1 MPSFVNPI
9 HTNAN
14 ALNSGTKNEVKDTK
28 NAPKSASKD
37 FNKILNQKISKDKTA
52 PKENPNALKATPK
65 DAKEDAKE
73 LEKTPTPHHQH
84 AQNLAKDQQAPTLK
98 DLLNHKKTTAS
109 HEAQHETHEPTLKDL
124 LNHKKTTASHEAQH
138 ETHEMH
144 ETNPKTPNETLNKNE
159 KKPNGVASNAHQAN
173 LTNKNP
179 LTPTNHANNAI
190 KNPTAPT
197 HNAKEPKTLKDIHA
211 LSQKHDLNASN
222 IQVGTPLEKK
232 ETPLNAS
239 DQLALKTTQT
249 SINHTLA
256 KNDSKNTANLS
267 SVLQSLE
274 KKESHNKERTTPP
287 SNEKK
292 TPPLREALQMN
303 AIKRDKTLSKKK
315 PEKTPT
321 KTQTTAATPENAPK
335 IPLKTPPLMPL
346 IGANPPNDNAPT
358 PLEKEE
364 KAKEVSEN
372 KEKTKESNNSAQS
385 AQNAQASDKTSE
397 NKSAAPKE
405 TIKHFTQQLKQEIQ
419 EYKPPMSRISMDL
432 FPKELGKVE
441 VTIQKVGK
449 NLKVSVISHNNSL
462 QTFLDNQQDLK
473 NSLNALGFEGVDL
486 SFSQDSSKEQ
496 PKEPLREPFK
506 EQESTPLKENAL
518 KSYQENTDNEN
529 KETSMQITLYA

>member
-1 MPSFVNPI
+1 MPSPINPI
-9 HTNAN
+9 HTNASAN
-14 ALNSGTKNEVKDTK
+14 ANVLNSGAKNEDTK

-37 FNKILNQKISKDKTA
+37 FSKILNQKISKDKTA
-52 PKENPNALKATPK
+52 PKENPNALKDTPK
-65 DAKEDAKE
+65 DAKENAKA
-73 LEKTPTPHHQH
+73 LEKTPTLQPQH
-84 AQNLAKDQQAPTLK
+84 AQNPAKDQQAPTLK
-98 DLLNHKKTTAS
+98 DWLNHKKTTAP
-109 HEAQHETHEPTLKDL
+109 HETQHETHE
-124 LNHKKTTASHEAQH
+124 
-138 ETHEMH
+138 H

-159 KKPNGVASNAHQAN
+159 KKSNGVTSNAHQTN
-173 LTNKNP
+173 LPNKNP
-179 LTPTNHANNAI
+179 ITPTNRTNNAI

-197 HNAKEPKTLKDIHA
+197 HNAKEPKTLKDIQV

-222 IQVGTPLEKK
+222 IQATTTPENK
-232 ETPLNAS
+232 TPLNAS

-249 SINHTLA
+249 PINHTLA
-256 KNDSKNTANLS
+256 KNDAKNTANLS

-274 KKESHNKERTTPP
+274 KKESHNKEHTNPQN
-287 SNEKK
+287 NEKK
-292 TPPLREALQMN
+292 TPPLKEALQMN

-321 KTQTTAATPENAPK
+321 KAQTTAPSIAPENAPK

-346 IGANPPNDNAPT
+346 IGANPPPNDNAPT
-358 PLEKEE
+358 LLEKEE
-364 KAKEVSEN
+364 TTKEASDN
-372 KEKTKESNNSAQS
+372 KEKTKESSNSAQN

-397 NKSAAPKE
+397 NKSVTPKE

-441 VTIQKVGK
+441 VIIQKVGK

-496 PKEPLREPFK
+496 PKEQLRESFK
-506 EQESTPLKENAL
+506 EQELTPLKENAL
-518 KSYQENTDNEN
+518 KSYQENTDHEN
-529 KETSMQITLYA
+529 QETSMQITLYA

>member
-1 MPSFVNPI
+1 MPSPVNPI

-14 ALNSGTKNEVKDTK
+14 ALNGGAKNEVKDTK

-37 FNKILNQKISKDKTA
+37 FSKILNQKISKDKTA
-52 PKENPNALKATPK
+52 PKENPNALKATPQDTK
-65 DAKEDAKE
+65 ENAKEDAKK
-73 LEKTPTPHHQH
+73 LEKTPTPHLQYSKD
-84 AQNLAKDQQAPTLK
+84 LAKDQQAPTLK
-98 DLLNHKKTTAS
+98 DLLNHQKTTAS
-109 HEAQHETHEPTLKDL
+109 HEAQHE
-124 LNHKKTTASHEAQH
+124 N
-138 ETHEMH
+138 H

-159 KKPNGVASNAHQAN
+159 KKPNEVISNAHQTN

-179 LTPTNHANNAI
+179 LIPTNHANNAI
-190 KNPTAPT
+190 KTPTTPT
-197 HNAKEPKTLKDIHA
+197 HNAKESKTLKDIQT

-222 IQVGTPLEKK
+222 IQATTTPKNK
-232 ETPLNAS
+232 TPLNAS
-239 DQLALKTTQT
+239 DQFALKTTQAP
-249 SINHTLA
+249 INHTLA
-256 KNDSKNTANLS
+256 KNDTKNTANLS

-274 KKESHNKERTTPP
+274 KKEPQNKEHANPLN
-287 SNEKK
+287 NEKK
-292 TPPLREALQMN
+292 TPPLKEALQMN

-315 PEKTPT
+315 SEKTPT
-321 KTQTTAATPENAPK
+321 KAQTTAPSIATENAPK

-346 IGANPPNDNAPT
+346 IGANPPPNDNIPT

-364 KAKEVSEN
+364 KTKEASDN
-372 KEKTKESNNSAQS
+372 KEKAKETSNS
-385 AQNAQASDKTSE
+385 AQNAQNTQASDKTSE
-397 NKSAAPKE
+397 NKSVTSKE

-441 VTIQKVGK
+441 VIIQKVGK

-496 PKEPLREPFK
+496 PKEQLREPFK
-506 EQESTPLKENAL
+506 EQELSPLKENAL

-529 KETSMQITLYA
+529 QETSMQITLYA

>member
-1 MPSFVNPI
+1 MPSPVNPI
-9 HTNAN
+9 HTNAS
-14 ALNSGTKNEVKDTK
+14 ALNSGAKNEVKDTK

-37 FNKILNQKISKDKTA
+37 FSKILNQKISKDKTA
-52 PKENPNALKATPK
+52 PKENPSALKATPK
-65 DAKEDAKE
+65 NAKEGTKENAKA
-73 LEKTPTPHHQH
+73 LEKTPTPHPQH

-98 DLLNHKKTTAS
+98 DWLNHQKTTAP
-109 HEAQHETHEPTLKDL
+109 HETQHETHEA
-124 LNHKKTTASHEAQH
+124 NEA
-138 ETHEMH
+138 
-144 ETNPKTPNETLNKNE
+144 NPKTPNEINKNE
-159 KKPNGVASNAHQAN
+159 KKPNEVTSNAHQTN
-173 LTNKNP
+173 LPNKNP
-179 LTPTNHANNAI
+179 ITPTNHANNANTTQ
-190 KNPTAPT
+190 KPTTPT
-197 HNAKEPKTLKDIHA
+197 HNAKDPKTLKDIQT

-222 IQVGTPLEKK
+222 LQVVAPLEKK
-232 ETPLNAS
+232 ETPLKTS

-249 SINHTLA
+249 SINHTLT
-256 KNDSKNTANLS
+256 KNDAKNTANLS

-274 KKESHNKERTTPP
+274 KKESQNKERTNPQN
-287 SNEKK
+287 NEKK
-292 TPPLREALQMN
+292 TPPLKEALQMN

-315 PEKTPT
+315 SE
-321 KTQTTAATPENAPK
+321 KTQTKAQTTALSITPENAPK

-346 IGANPPNDNAPT
+346 IGANPPPNDNIPT

-364 KAKEVSEN
+364 KTQEISEN
-372 KEKTKESNNSAQS
+372 KEKTKESNSSAQS
-385 AQNAQASDKTSE
+385 AQNAQASDKTNE
-397 NKSAAPKE
+397 NKSIAPKE

-441 VTIQKVGK
+441 VIIQKVGK

-496 PKEPLREPFK
+496 PKEQLRELFK
-506 EQESTPLKENAL
+506 EQESTPLKESAL
-518 KSYQENTDNEN
+518 KSYQENTDHEN

>member
-1 MPSFVNPI
+1 MPSPINPI
-9 HTNAN
+9 HTNASANTN
-14 ALNSGTKNEVKDTK
+14 ALNSGAKNEVKDTK

-37 FNKILNQKISKDKTA
+37 FSKILNQKISKDKTA

-65 DAKEDAKE
+65 DAKKDAKE
-73 LEKTPTPHHQH
+73 LEKTPTTHHQH

-109 HEAQHETHEPTLKDL
+109 HEAQHEI
-124 LNHKKTTASHEAQH
+124 HKN
-138 ETHEMH
+138 H

-159 KKPNGVASNAHQAN
+159 KKPNGVASNAHQTN

-179 LTPTNHANNAI
+179 LTPTNHAI

-197 HNAKEPKTLKDIHA
+197 HNAKEPKTLKDIQT

-222 IQVGTPLEKK
+222 IQVVAPLEKK

-239 DQLALKTTQT
+239 DQLALKATQT
-249 SINHTLA
+249 PINHTLA
-256 KNDSKNTANLS
+256 KNDAKNTANLS

-292 TPPLREALQMN
+292 TPPLKEALQMN

-321 KTQTTAATPENAPK
+321 KTQTTAQAATPENAPK

-346 IGANPPNDNAPT
+346 IGANPPNDNTPT

-372 KEKTKESNNSAQS
+372 KEKTKESTNSAQN

-441 VTIQKVGK
+441 VIIQKVGK

-496 PKEPLREPFK
+496 PKEQLRESFK

>member
-1 MPSFVNPI
+1 MPSPVNPI

-14 ALNSGTKNEVKDTK
+14 ALNSGAKNEVKDAK

-37 FNKILNQKISKDKTA
+37 FSKILNQKISKDKTT
-52 PKENPNALKATPK
+52 PKESPNPNALKATPQNAK
-65 DAKEDAKE
+65 ENAKEDAKA

-84 AQNLAKDQQAPTLK
+84 AQNPAKDQQAPTLK
-98 DLLNHKKTTAS
+98 DWLNHKKTTAS
-109 HEAQHETHEPTLKDL
+109 HEAQHEIHE
-124 LNHKKTTASHEAQH
+124 N
-138 ETHEMH
+138 H

-159 KKPNGVASNAHQAN
+159 KKPNGVTSNAHQTN
-173 LTNKNP
+173 LPNKNP
-179 LTPTNHANNAI
+179 ITPTNRTNHAI
-190 KNPTAPT
+190 KTSTTPT
-197 HNAKEPKTLKDIHA
+197 HNAKEPKTLKDIQT

-222 IQVGTPLEKK
+222 IQATTTPENK
-232 ETPLNAS
+232 TPLNAS
-239 DQLALKTTQT
+239 DHLALKTTQAPT
-249 SINHTLA
+249 NHTLA
-256 KNDSKNTANLS
+256 KNDAKNTANLS

-274 KKESHNKERTTPP
+274 KKDPHNKDHTTPP
-287 SNEKK
+287 NNEKK
-292 TPPLREALQMN
+292 TPPLKEALPMN

-315 PEKTPT
+315 SEKTQT
-321 KTQTTAATPENAPK
+321 KTQTTAPSIAPENAPK
-335 IPLKTPPLMPL
+335 IPLKMPPLMPL
-346 IGANPPNDNAPT
+346 IGANPPPNDNIPT

-364 KAKEVSEN
+364 TTKEASDN

-397 NKSAAPKE
+397 NKSVTPKE

-441 VTIQKVGK
+441 VIIQKVGK

-496 PKEPLREPFK
+496 PKEQPKEQLGELFK

>member
-1 MPSFVNPI
+1 MPSPVNPI

-14 ALNSGTKNEVKDTK
+14 ALNSGAKNEVKDTK

-37 FNKILNQKISKDKTA
+37 FSKILNQKISKDKTA
-52 PKENPNALKATPK
+52 PKESLNPSALKDTPK
-65 DAKEDAKE
+65 DAKEDAKT
-73 LEKTPTPHHQH
+73 LKTPTLPHQH

-98 DLLNHKKTTAS
+98 DWLNHKKTTAS
-109 HEAQHETHEPTLKDL
+109 HEAQHETHEA
-124 LNHKKTTASHEAQH
+124 N
-138 ETHEMH
+138 

-159 KKPNGVASNAHQAN
+159 KKPNGVTSNAHQTN
-173 LTNKNP
+173 LPNKNP
-179 LTPTNHANNAI
+179 LTPTNHANNTI
-190 KNPTAPT
+190 KTPTTPT
-197 HNAKEPKTLKDIHA
+197 HNAKDPKTLKDIQT

-222 IQVGTPLEKK
+222 IQAATTPENK
-232 ETPLNAS
+232 TPLNAS
-239 DQLALKTTQT
+239 DHLALKTTQT
-249 SINHTLA
+249 PTNHTLA
-256 KNDSKNTANLS
+256 KNDAKNTANLS

-274 KKESHNKERTTPP
+274 KKESHNKEHANPP
-287 SNEKK
+287 NNEKK
-292 TPPLREALQMN
+292 TPPLKEALQMN

-315 PEKTPT
+315 SE
-321 KTQTTAATPENAPK
+321 KTQTKAQTTAPSIAPENAPK

-346 IGANPPNDNAPT
+346 IGANPPPNDNIPT

-364 KAKEVSEN
+364 KTQEISEN
-372 KEKTKESNNSAQS
+372 KEKTKESSNSAQS
-385 AQNAQASDKTSE
+385 AQNAQASDKTNE
-397 NKSAAPKE
+397 NKSIAPKE

-441 VTIQKVGK
+441 VIIQKVGK

-496 PKEPLREPFK
+496 PKEQLREPFK
-506 EQESTPLKENAL
+506 EQELTPLKENAL
-518 KSYQENTDNEN
+518 KSYQENTDHEN
-529 KETSMQITLYA
+529 QETSMQITLYA

>member
-1 MPSFVNPI
+1 MPSPVNPI

-14 ALNSGTKNEVKDTK
+14 ALNSGAKNEVKDTK

-37 FNKILNQKISKDKTA
+37 FSKILNQKISKDKTA
-52 PKENPNALKATPK
+52 PKESPNPNALKATPK
-65 DAKEDAKE
+65 DAKEDAKA

-84 AQNLAKDQQAPTLK
+84 AQNPAKDQQAPTLK
-98 DLLNHKKTTAS
+98 DWLNHKKTTAS
-109 HEAQHETHEPTLKDL
+109 HEAQHETHEA
-124 LNHKKTTASHEAQH
+124 N
-138 ETHEMH
+138 

-159 KKPNGVASNAHQAN
+159 KKPNGVTSNAHQTN
-173 LTNKNP
+173 LPNKNP
-179 LTPTNHANNAI
+179 LTPTNHANNTI
-190 KNPTAPT
+190 KTPTTPT
-197 HNAKEPKTLKDIHA
+197 HNAKDPKTLKDIQT

-222 IQVGTPLEKK
+222 IQAATTPENK
-232 ETPLNAS
+232 TPLNAS
-239 DQLALKTTQT
+239 DHLALKTTQT
-249 SINHTLA
+249 PTNHTLA
-256 KNDSKNTANLS
+256 KNDAKNTANLS

-274 KKESHNKERTTPP
+274 KKESPNKEHANPQN
-287 SNEKK
+287 NEKK
-292 TPPLREALQMN
+292 TPPLKEALPMN

-315 PEKTPT
+315 SE
-321 KTQTTAATPENAPK
+321 KTQTKAQTTAPSIAPENAPK

-346 IGANPPNDNAPT
+346 IGANPPPNDNAPT

-364 KAKEVSEN
+364 TTKEASDN
-372 KEKTKESNNSAQS
+372 KEKTKESTNSAQS
-385 AQNAQASDKTSE
+385 AQNAQSSDKTSE
-397 NKSAAPKE
+397 NKSTAPKE

-441 VTIQKVGK
+441 VIIQKVGK

-496 PKEPLREPFK
+496 PKEQLRESFK
-506 EQESTPLKENAL
+506 EQELTPLKENAL

>member
-9 HTNAN
+9 HTNASAN
-14 ALNSGTKNEVKDTK
+14 ALNSGAKNEVKDTK

-37 FNKILNQKISKDKTA
+37 FSKILNQKISKDKTA
-52 PKENPNALKATPK
+52 PKENSNALKATPK

-109 HEAQHETHEPTLKDL
+109 HETQHEI
-124 LNHKKTTASHEAQH
+124 HKN
-138 ETHEMH
+138 H

-159 KKPNGVASNAHQAN
+159 KKPNGVASSAHQAN

-179 LTPTNHANNAI
+179 LTPTNHAN

-197 HNAKEPKTLKDIHA
+197 HNAKNPKTLKDIHA

-249 SINHTLA
+249 PINHTLA
-256 KNDSKNTANLS
+256 KDSKNTANLS

-274 KKESHNKERTTPP
+274 KKESHNKEHATPP
-287 SNEKK
+287 NNEKK
-292 TPPLREALQMN
+292 TPPLKEALQMN

-315 PEKTPT
+315 PEKTPIHA
-321 KTQTTAATPENAPK
+321 KSQTTTPSTTPENAPK

-346 IGANPPNDNAPT
+346 IGTNPPNDNAPT

-364 KAKEVSEN
+364 KTKEISEN
-372 KEKTKESNNSAQS
+372 KEKTKESTNSAQS

-397 NKSAAPKE
+397 NKSVVPKE

-496 PKEPLREPFK
+496 PKEQLREPFK

>member
-1 MPSFVNPI
+1 MPSPINPI
-9 HTNAN
+9 HTNASTNAN
-14 ALNSGTKNEVKDTK
+14 ALNNGAKNEDTK

-37 FNKILNQKISKDKTA
+37 FSKILNQKISKDKTV
-52 PKENPNALKATPK
+52 PKESPNVLKATPK

-84 AQNLAKDQQAPTLK
+84 AQNPAKDQQAPTLK

-109 HEAQHETHEPTLKDL
+109 HEAQHEI
-124 LNHKKTTASHEAQH
+124 
-138 ETHEMH
+138 H

-159 KKPNGVASNAHQAN
+159 KKPNGVTSNAHQEN
-173 LTNKNP
+173 STHKNP

-190 KNPTAPT
+190 KNPTTPT

-211 LSQKHDLNASN
+211 LSQKHDLNANN
-222 IQVGTPLEKK
+222 IQAATTPENKN
-232 ETPLNAS
+232 PLNAS

-249 SINHTLA
+249 PTNHTLA
-256 KNDSKNTANLS
+256 KNDAKNTANLS

-274 KKESHNKERTTPP
+274 KKESPNKEHANPLN
-287 SNEKK
+287 NEKK
-292 TPPLREALQMN
+292 TPPLKEALPMN

-315 PEKTPT
+315 SEKTQT
-321 KTQTTAATPENAPK
+321 KTQTTAPSITPENAPK

-346 IGANPPNDNAPT
+346 IGANPPNDNPPT

-364 KAKEVSEN
+364 TTKEASDN
-372 KEKTKESNNSAQS
+372 KEKTKESSNSAQS
-385 AQNAQASDKTSE
+385 AQNTQASDKTSD
-397 NKSAAPKE
+397 NKSIAPKE

-496 PKEPLREPFK
+496 PKEPFKEPFK
-506 EQESTPLKENAL
+506 EQELTPLKENAL
-518 KSYQENTDNEN
+518 KSYQENTDHEN

>member
-1 MPSFVNPI
+1 MPSPINPI

-14 ALNSGTKNEVKDTK
+14 ALNSGAKNEDTK
-28 NAPKSASKD
+28 NAPKSTSKD
-37 FNKILNQKISKDKTA
+37 FSKILNQKISKDKTT
-52 PKENPNALKATPK
+52 PKESPNPNALKAMPK
-65 DAKEDAKE
+65 NSKEGAKEDAKA
-73 LEKTPTPHHQH
+73 LEKTHTPHHQH
-84 AQNLAKDQQAPTLK
+84 AQDFAKDQQAPTLK
-98 DLLNHKKTTAS
+98 DWLNHQKTTAS
-109 HEAQHETHEPTLKDL
+109 HEAQHE
-124 LNHKKTTASHEAQH
+124 N
-138 ETHEMH
+138 H

-159 KKPNGVASNAHQAN
+159 KKPNGVTSNAHQTN
-173 LTNKNP
+173 LASKNP

-190 KNPTAPT
+190 KTPTTPT
-197 HNAKEPKTLKDIHA
+197 HNAKEPKTLKDIQT

-222 IQVGTPLEKK
+222 IQATAPLEKK
-232 ETPLNAS
+232 ETPLNAG

-256 KNDSKNTANLS
+256 KNDAKNTANLS

-274 KKESHNKERTTPP
+274 KKESHNKEHATPP
-287 SNEKK
+287 NNEKK
-292 TPPLREALQMN
+292 TLPLKEALQMN

-315 PEKTPT
+315 SEKTPT
-321 KTQTTAATPENAPK
+321 KAQTTAPSIAPRNAPK

-346 IGANPPNDNAPT
+346 IGANPPPNDNAPT

-364 KAKEVSEN
+364 TTKEASDN
-372 KEKTKESNNSAQS
+372 KEKTKETSNSAQS
-385 AQNAQASDKTSE
+385 VQNAQASDKASE
-397 NKSAAPKE
+397 NKSVTPKE

-441 VTIQKVGK
+441 VIIQKVGK

-496 PKEPLREPFK
+496 PKEQLRDPFK
-506 EQESTPLKENAL
+506 EQELTPLKENAL
-518 KSYQENTDNEN
+518 KSYQENTDHEN
-529 KETSMQITLYA
+529 QETSMQITLYA

>member
-1 MPSFVNPI
+1 MPSPVNPI

-14 ALNSGTKNEVKDTK
+14 ALNSGAKNEVKDAK

-37 FNKILNQKISKDKTA
+37 FSKILNQKISKDKTA

-65 DAKEDAKE
+65 NAKEDAKK

-98 DLLNHKKTTAS
+98 DWLNHKKTTAK
-109 HEAQHETHEPTLKDL
+109 HETQHETHEA
-124 LNHKKTTASHEAQH
+124 N
-138 ETHEMH
+138 

-159 KKPNGVASNAHQAN
+159 KKPNGVTSNAHQAN

-179 LTPTNHANNAI
+179 LTPTNHANHAI

-197 HNAKEPKTLKDIHA
+197 DTKKEPKTLKDIQT
-211 LSQKHDLNASN
+211 LSQKHDLNANN
-222 IQVGTPLEKK
+222 IQAATTPENK
-232 ETPLNAS
+232 TPLNAS

-249 SINHTLA
+249 PTNHTLA
-256 KNDSKNTANLS
+256 KNDAKNTANLS

-274 KKESHNKERTTPP
+274 KKDPHNKEHANPQN
-287 SNEKK
+287 NEKK
-292 TPPLREALQMN
+292 TPPLKEALQMN

-315 PEKTPT
+315 SEKTPT
-321 KTQTTAATPENAPK
+321 KAQTTAPSATPENAPK

-346 IGANPPNDNAPT
+346 IGANPPPNDNPPT
-358 PLEKEE
+358 LLEKEE
-364 KAKEVSEN
+364 TTKEASDN
-372 KEKTKESNNSAQS
+372 KEKIKETSNS
-385 AQNAQASDKTSE
+385 AQNAQNAQSSDKTSE
-397 NKSAAPKE
+397 NKSTAPKE

-441 VTIQKVGK
+441 VIIQKVGK

-496 PKEPLREPFK
+496 PKEQLRELFK

-518 KSYQENTDNEN
+518 KSYQENTDHEN
-529 KETSMQITLYA
+529 QETSMQITLYA

>member
-1 MPSFVNPI
+1 MPSPINPI
-9 HTNAN
+9 HTNASTN
-14 ALNSGTKNEVKDTK
+14 ALNSGAKNEVKDTK

-37 FNKILNQKISKDKTA
+37 FSKILNQKISKDKTA
-52 PKENPNALKATPK
+52 PKENPSALKATPK

-109 HEAQHETHEPTLKDL
+109 HEAQHEI
-124 LNHKKTTASHEAQH
+124 HKN
-138 ETHEMH
+138 H

-179 LTPTNHANNAI
+179 LTPTNHAI
-190 KNPTAPT
+190 KSPTTPT
-197 HNAKEPKTLKDIHA
+197 HNAKESKTLKDIHA

-222 IQVGTPLEKK
+222 IQATTPLEKK

-256 KNDSKNTANLS
+256 KNDAKNTANLS

-274 KKESHNKERTTPP
+274 KKESHNKEHTTPP

-321 KTQTTAATPENAPK
+321 KTQTTAQAATPENAPK

-372 KEKTKESNNSAQS
+372 KEKTKESTNSTQN
-385 AQNAQASDKTSE
+385 AQNTQASDKTSE
-397 NKSAAPKE
+397 NKSTAPKE

-441 VTIQKVGK
+441 VIIQKVGK

-496 PKEPLREPFK
+496 PKEQLREPFK

-518 KSYQENTDNEN
+518 KSYQENTDHEN

>member
-1 MPSFVNPI
+1 MPSPINPI

-14 ALNSGTKNEVKDTK
+14 ANASTLINSGAKNEDTK
-28 NAPKSASKD
+28 NAPKSTSKD
-37 FNKILNQKISKDKTA
+37 FSKILNQKISKDKTT
-52 PKENPNALKATPK
+52 PKESPNPNALKAMPK
-65 DAKEDAKE
+65 NSKEGAKEDAKA
-73 LEKTPTPHHQH
+73 LEKTLPHQH
-84 AQNLAKDQQAPTLK
+84 AQNPIKDQQAPTLK
-98 DLLNHKKTTAS
+98 DWLNHKKTTAS
-109 HEAQHETHEPTLKDL
+109 HEAQHETHEA
-124 LNHKKTTASHEAQH
+124 N
-138 ETHEMH
+138 
-144 ETNPKTPNETLNKNE
+144 ETNPKTPNETLNKNG
-159 KKPNGVASNAHQAN
+159 KKPNEVISNAHQTN
-173 LTNKNP
+173 LPNKNP
-179 LTPTNHANNAI
+179 ITPTNHAI

-197 HNAKEPKTLKDIHA
+197 HNAKEPKTLKDIQT

-222 IQVGTPLEKK
+222 IQVVAPLEKK
-232 ETPLNAS
+232 ETPLNAG

-256 KNDSKNTANLS
+256 KNDAKNTANLS

-274 KKESHNKERTTPP
+274 KKESHNKEHATPP
-287 SNEKK
+287 NNEKK
-292 TPPLREALQMN
+292 TPPLKEALQMN

-315 PEKTPT
+315 SEKTPT
-321 KTQTTAATPENAPK
+321 KAQTTAPSIAPRNAPK

-346 IGANPPNDNAPT
+346 IGANPPPNDNAPT

-364 KAKEVSEN
+364 TTKEASDN
-372 KEKTKESNNSAQS
+372 KEKTKETSNSAQS
-385 AQNAQASDKTSE
+385 AQNTQASDKTSD

-405 TIKHFTQQLKQEIQ
+405 TIKHFAQQLKQEIQ
-419 EYKPPMSRISMDL
+419 EYKPPMSKISMDL

-441 VTIQKVGK
+441 VIIQKVGK

-496 PKEPLREPFK
+496 QAPKEQLREPFK

-518 KSYQENTDNEN
+518 KSYQENTDNEH

>member
-1 MPSFVNPI
+1 MPSPVNPI

-14 ALNSGTKNEVKDTK
+14 ALNSGAKNEVKDTK

-52 PKENPNALKATPK
+52 PKEDPNALKATPK
-65 DAKEDAKE
+65 NSKEGAKEDAKT
-73 LEKTPTPHHQH
+73 LEKTPTLPHQH
-84 AQNLAKDQQAPTLK
+84 AQNPAKDQQAPTLK
-98 DLLNHKKTTAS
+98 DWLNRPKTHPTAK
-109 HEAQHETHEPTLKDL
+109 HETQHETHEA
-124 LNHKKTTASHEAQH
+124 N
-138 ETHEMH
+138 

-159 KKPNGVASNAHQAN
+159 KKPNEVTSNAHQTN
-173 LTNKNP
+173 LASKNP
-179 LTPTNHANNAI
+179 ITPNHANNAN
-190 KNPTAPT
+190 KTPTTPT
-197 HNAKEPKTLKDIHA
+197 HNAKDPKTLKDIQT

-222 IQVGTPLEKK
+222 IQAATTPENKN
-232 ETPLNAS
+232 PLNAS

-249 SINHTLA
+249 PTNHTLA
-256 KNDSKNTANLS
+256 KNDAKNTANLS

-274 KKESHNKERTTPP
+274 KKEPQNKEHTIHQN
-287 SNEKK
+287 NEKK
-292 TPPLREALQMN
+292 APPLKEALEMN

-315 PEKTPT
+315 SEKTPT
-321 KTQTTAATPENAPK
+321 KAQTTAPSIAPENAPK

-346 IGANPPNDNAPT
+346 IGANPPPNDNIPT

-364 KAKEVSEN
+364 TTKEASEN
-372 KEKTKESNNSAQS
+372 KEKTKETSNSAQN

-397 NKSAAPKE
+397 NKSTAPKE

-441 VTIQKVGK
+441 VVIQKVGK

-496 PKEPLREPFK
+496 PKEQLRELFK

-529 KETSMQITLYA
+529 QETSMQITLYA

>member
-9 HTNAN
+9 HTNASTNAN
-14 ALNSGTKNEVKDTK
+14 ALNSGAKNEVKDTK

-37 FNKILNQKISKDKTA
+37 FSKILNQKISKDKTA
-52 PKENPNALKATPK
+52 PKENPSALKATPK
-65 DAKEDAKE
+65 DAKENAKE

-109 HEAQHETHEPTLKDL
+109 HEAQHEI
-124 LNHKKTTASHEAQH
+124 HKNH
-138 ETHEMH
+138 ETS
-144 ETNPKTPNETLNKNE
+144 PKTSNETLNKNE
-159 KKPNGVASNAHQAN
+159 KKPNEITSGAHQAN

-197 HNAKEPKTLKDIHA
+197 HNAKESKTLKDIHA

-249 SINHTLA
+249 PINHTLA

-274 KKESHNKERTTPP
+274 KKESQNKERATPP

-315 PEKTPT
+315 PEKTPIHA
-321 KTQTTAATPENAPK
+321 KAQTIAQAATPENAPK

-364 KAKEVSEN
+364 KTKEVSEN
-372 KEKTKESNNSAQS
+372 KEKTKESTNSAQS
-385 AQNAQASDKTSE
+385 TQNAQASDKTSE
-397 NKSAAPKE
+397 NKSTVPKE

-419 EYKPPMSRISMDL
+419 EYKPPVSRISMDL

-496 PKEPLREPFK
+496 EKEPFK
-506 EQESTPLKENAL
+506 ESFKEQELTPLKENAL

>member
-1 MPSFVNPI
+1 MPSPVNPI

-14 ALNSGTKNEVKDTK
+14 ALNSGAKNEDTK

-37 FNKILNQKISKDKTA
+37 FSKILNQKISKDKTA

-65 DAKEDAKE
+65 DAKEDAKT
-73 LEKTPTPHHQH
+73 LEKTPTLPHQH

-98 DLLNHKKTTAS
+98 DWLNRPKTHPTAP
-109 HEAQHETHEPTLKDL
+109 HEAQHETHEA
-124 LNHKKTTASHEAQH
+124 N
-138 ETHEMH
+138 

-159 KKPNGVASNAHQAN
+159 KKPNEVTSNAHQTN
-173 LTNKNP
+173 LLSKNP
-179 LTPTNHANNAI
+179 ITPTNRANNAI
-190 KNPTAPT
+190 KNPTTPT
-197 HNAKEPKTLKDIHA
+197 HNAKDPKTLKDIQT
-211 LSQKHDLNASN
+211 LSQKHDLNANN
-222 IQVGTPLEKK
+222 IQATAPLEKK

-249 SINHTLA
+249 PTNHTLA
-256 KNDSKNTANLS
+256 KNDAKNTANLS

-274 KKESHNKERTTPP
+274 KKESHNKEHANPP
-287 SNEKK
+287 NNEKK
-292 TPPLREALQMN
+292 TPPLKEALQMN

-315 PEKTPT
+315 SEKTPT
-321 KTQTTAATPENAPK
+321 KTQTTAPSIAPENAPK

-346 IGANPPNDNAPT
+346 VGANPPPNDNIPT

-364 KAKEVSEN
+364 TTKEASDN
-372 KEKTKESNNSAQS
+372 KEKTKEANNSAQS

-397 NKSAAPKE
+397 NKSIAPKE

-441 VTIQKVGK
+441 VIIQKVGK

-496 PKEPLREPFK
+496 PKEQLRELFK

-518 KSYQENTDNEN
+518 KSYQENTDHEN
-529 KETSMQITLYA
+529 QETSMQITLYA

>member
-1 MPSFVNPI
+1 MPSPVNPI

-14 ALNSGTKNEVKDTK
+14 ALNSGAKNEVKDAK

-37 FNKILNQKISKDKTA
+37 FSKILNQKISKDKTA
-52 PKENPNALKATPK
+52 PKENPSTLKATPK
-65 DAKEDAKE
+65 DAKEDAKKF
-73 LEKTPTPHHQH
+73 EKNPTLDHQH
-84 AQNLAKDQQAPTLK
+84 AQNLAKNQQAPTLK
-98 DLLNHKKTTAS
+98 DWLNHKKTTAS
-109 HEAQHETHEPTLKDL
+109 HEAQHEIHE
-124 LNHKKTTASHEAQH
+124 
-138 ETHEMH
+138 H
-144 ETNPKTPNETLNKNE
+144 ETNPKTPNETLSKNE
-159 KKPNGVASNAHQAN
+159 KKPNEALSNAHQTN

-179 LTPTNHANNAI
+179 ITPNHANNAI
-190 KNPTAPT
+190 KTSTTPT
-197 HNAKEPKTLKDIHA
+197 HNAKEPKTLKDIQT

-222 IQVGTPLEKK
+222 IQATTTPENK
-232 ETPLNAS
+232 TPLNAS

-249 SINHTLA
+249 PTNHTLA
-256 KNDSKNTANLS
+256 KNDAKNTANLS

-274 KKESHNKERTTPP
+274 KKESHNKEHANPQN
-287 SNEKK
+287 NEKK
-292 TPPLREALQMN
+292 TPPLKEALQMN

-315 PEKTPT
+315 SEKTPT
-321 KTQTTAATPENAPK
+321 KTQTTAPSTMPENAPK
-335 IPLKTPPLMPL
+335 ISLKMPPLMPL
-346 IGANPPNDNAPT
+346 IGANPPNDNIPT

-364 KAKEVSEN
+364 TTKEASDN
-372 KEKTKESNNSAQS
+372 KEKTKETNNSTQN

-397 NKSAAPKE
+397 NKSIAPKE

-441 VTIQKVGK
+441 VIIQKVGK

-496 PKEPLREPFK
+496 PKEPLRELFK

>member
-1 MPSFVNPI
+1 MPSPINPI
-9 HTNAN
+9 HTNASANAN
-14 ALNSGTKNEVKDTK
+14 ALNSGVKNEDTK

-37 FNKILNQKISKDKTA
+37 FSKILNQKISKDKTA
-52 PKENPNALKATPK
+52 PKESPNALKATPK
-65 DAKEDAKE
+65 DTKE
-73 LEKTPTPHHQH
+73 LEKTPTLPHQH
-84 AQNLAKDQQAPTLK
+84 AQNPAKDQQAPTLK

-109 HEAQHETHEPTLKDL
+109 HEAQHE
-124 LNHKKTTASHEAQH
+124 N
-138 ETHEMH
+138 H

-159 KKPNGVASNAHQAN
+159 KKPNGVTSNAHQEN
-173 LTNKNP
+173 STHKNP
-179 LTPTNHANNAI
+179 LTLTNNAI

-197 HNAKEPKTLKDIHA
+197 HNAKEPKTLKDIQT

-222 IQVGTPLEKK
+222 IQATTPLEKK

-239 DQLALKTTQT
+239 DQLALKTTQAP
-249 SINHTLA
+249 INHTLA
-256 KNDSKNTANLS
+256 KNDAKNTANLS

-274 KKESHNKERTTPP
+274 KKESHNKEHATPP
-287 SNEKK
+287 NNEKK
-292 TPPLREALQMN
+292 TPPLKEALPLN

-321 KTQTTAATPENAPK
+321 KTQTTAPSIAPENASK

-346 IGANPPNDNAPT
+346 IGTNPPPNDNAPT

-364 KAKEVSEN
+364 KTKEISDN
-372 KEKTKESNNSAQS
+372 KEKTKESSNSTQSAQS
-385 AQNAQASDKTSE
+385 AQASDKTSE
-397 NKSAAPKE
+397 NKSITPKE

-496 PKEPLREPFK
+496 PKEQPKEQLRELFK
-506 EQESTPLKENAL
+506 EQESTPLKESAL
-518 KSYQENTDNEN
+518 KSYQENTDHEN

>member
-1 MPSFVNPI
+1 MPSPINPI

-14 ALNSGTKNEVKDTK
+14 ALNSGAKNEGTK
-28 NAPKSASKD
+28 NAPKNASKD
-37 FNKILNQKISKDKTA
+37 FSKILNQKISKDKTA
-52 PKENPNALKATPK
+52 PKESPNALKAAPK
-65 DAKEDAKE
+65 DAKKDAKE

-84 AQNLAKDQQAPTLK
+84 AQNPAKDQQAPTLK

-109 HEAQHETHEPTLKDL
+109 HEAQHEIHEI
-124 LNHKKTTASHEAQH
+124 
-138 ETHEMH
+138 H

-159 KKPNGVASNAHQAN
+159 KKPNGVTSNAHQEN
-173 LTNKNP
+173 LTHKNP

-190 KNPTAPT
+190 KTPTTPT
-197 HNAKEPKTLKDIHA
+197 HNTKDPKTLKDIQT

-222 IQVGTPLEKK
+222 IQATAPLEKK
-232 ETPLNAS
+232 ETPLSAG
-239 DQLALKTTQT
+239 DQLALKTAQT
-249 SINHTLA
+249 PINHTLA
-256 KNDSKNTANLS
+256 KNDAKNTANLS

-287 SNEKK
+287 NNEKK
-292 TPPLREALQMN
+292 TPPLKEALPMN

-315 PEKTPT
+315 SEKTPT
-321 KTQTTAATPENAPK
+321 KAQTTTQAITPENAPK

-346 IGANPPNDNAPT
+346 IGANPPPNDNIPT

-364 KAKEVSEN
+364 KTQEISEN
-372 KEKTKESNNSAQS
+372 KEKTKESSNSAQS

-397 NKSAAPKE
+397 NKSVTPKE

-441 VTIQKVGK
+441 VIIQKVGK

-496 PKEPLREPFK
+496 PKEQLRELFK
-506 EQESTPLKENAL
+506 EQESSPLKENAL
-518 KSYQENTDNEN
+518 KSYQENTDHEN

>member
-1 MPSFVNPI
+1 MPSPINPI

-14 ALNSGTKNEVKDTK
+14 ANASTLINSGAKNEDTK

-37 FNKILNQKISKDKTA
+37 FSKILNQKISKDKTA
-52 PKENPNALKATPK
+52 PKESPNPNALKATPK
-65 DAKEDAKE
+65 DAKA

-84 AQNLAKDQQAPTLK
+84 AQNPAKDQQAPTLK
-98 DLLNHKKTTAS
+98 DLLNHQKTTAS
-109 HEAQHETHEPTLKDL
+109 HEAQHE
-124 LNHKKTTASHEAQH
+124 N
-138 ETHEMH
+138 H

-159 KKPNGVASNAHQAN
+159 KKPNGVTSSVHQTN

-179 LTPTNHANNAI
+179 ITPTNHANNAN
-190 KNPTAPT
+190 KNPTTPT
-197 HNAKEPKTLKDIHA
+197 HNAKEPKTLKDIQT

-222 IQVGTPLEKK
+222 IQATAPLEKK

-239 DQLALKTTQT
+239 DHLALKTTQAP
-249 SINHTLA
+249 INNTLA
-256 KNDSKNTANLS
+256 KNDAKNTANLS

-274 KKESHNKERTTPP
+274 KKESPNKEHANPQN
-287 SNEKK
+287 NEKK
-292 TPPLREALQMN
+292 TPPLKEALQMN

-321 KTQTTAATPENAPK
+321 KTQTTAPSVAPENAPK

-346 IGANPPNDNAPT
+346 IGANPPPNNNAPT

-364 KAKEVSEN
+364 KTKEASDN
-372 KEKTKESNNSAQS
+372 KEKTKESNSSAQS
-385 AQNAQASDKTSE
+385 AQNTQASDKTSD
-397 NKSAAPKE
+397 NKSIAPKE

-496 PKEPLREPFK
+496 PKEPLRELFK

-518 KSYQENTDNEN
+518 KSYQENTDHEN
-529 KETSMQITLYA
+529 QETSMQITLYA

>member
-1 MPSFVNPI
+1 MPSPINPI

-14 ALNSGTKNEVKDTK
+14 ANASTLINSGAKNEVKDTK

-37 FNKILNQKISKDKTA
+37 FSKILNQKISKDKTA

-65 DAKEDAKE
+65 NSKEGAKEDAKE

-109 HEAQHETHEPTLKDL
+109 HEAQHEI
-124 LNHKKTTASHEAQH
+124 HKN
-138 ETHEMH
+138 H

-159 KKPNGVASNAHQAN
+159 KKPNGVISNAHQEN
-173 LTNKNP
+173 LTHKNP

-197 HNAKEPKTLKDIHA
+197 HNAKDPKTLKDIHA

-232 ETPLNAS
+232 ETPLKTS

-256 KNDSKNTANLS
+256 KNDTKNTVNLS

-274 KKESHNKERTTPP
+274 KKESHNKEHATPP

-321 KTQTTAATPENAPK
+321 KTQTTAQAVTPENAPK
-335 IPLKTPPLMPL
+335 ISLKTPPLMPL

-364 KAKEVSEN
+364 KTKEASDN
-372 KEKTKESNNSAQS
+372 KEKTKESTNSTQS
-385 AQNAQASDKTSE
+385 TQNTQASDKTSE
-397 NKSAAPKE
+397 NKSVTPKE

-496 PKEPLREPFK
+496 PKEQLREPFK
-506 EQESTPLKENAL
+506 EQELTPLKENAL

>member
-1 MPSFVNPI
+1 MPSPINPI

-14 ALNSGTKNEVKDTK
+14 ALNSGAKNEVKDTK

-37 FNKILNQKISKDKTA
+37 FSKILNQKISKDKTA
-52 PKENPNALKATPK
+52 PKEDSNASKVTPK
-65 DAKEDAKE
+65 DAKT

-98 DLLNHKKTTAS
+98 DWLNHKKTTAS
-109 HEAQHETHEPTLKDL
+109 HEVQHE
-124 LNHKKTTASHEAQH
+124 N
-138 ETHEMH
+138 H

-159 KKPNGVASNAHQAN
+159 KKSNGVTSSAHQTN
-173 LTNKNP
+173 LPNKNP
-179 LTPTNHANNAI
+179 ITPTNHANNAI
-190 KNPTAPT
+190 KNPTTPT
-197 HNAKEPKTLKDIHA
+197 HNVKDPKTLKDIQT

-222 IQVGTPLEKK
+222 IQATTTPENK
-232 ETPLNAS
+232 TPLNAS

-249 SINHTLA
+249 PTNHTLA
-256 KNDSKNTANLS
+256 KNDAKNTANLS

-274 KKESHNKERTTPP
+274 KKEPPNKEHANPQN
-287 SNEKK
+287 NEKK
-292 TPPLREALQMN
+292 TPPLKEALQMN

-315 PEKTPT
+315 SEKTPIHA
-321 KTQTTAATPENAPK
+321 KTQTTAPSIVPENAPK

-346 IGANPPNDNAPT
+346 IGANPPNDNPPT
-358 PLEKEE
+358 LLEKEE
-364 KAKEVSEN
+364 TTKEASDN
-372 KEKTKESNNSAQS
+372 KEKTKETSNSAQS

-397 NKSAAPKE
+397 NKSVTPKE
-405 TIKHFTQQLKQEIQ
+405 TIKYFTQQLKQEIQ

-441 VTIQKVGK
+441 VIIQKVGK

-496 PKEPLREPFK
+496 PKEQLRELFK
-506 EQESTPLKENAL
+506 EQESSPLKENAL
-518 KSYQENTDNEN
+518 KSYQENTDNEH

>member
-1 MPSFVNPI
+1 MPSPINPI
-9 HTNAN
+9 HTNAS
-14 ALNSGTKNEVKDTK
+14 ALNSGAKNEVKDTK

-37 FNKILNQKISKDKTA
+37 FSKILNQKISKDKTA

-65 DAKEDAKE
+65 DAKENAKE
-73 LEKTPTPHHQH
+73 LEKTPTLQPQH
-84 AQNLAKDQQAPTLK
+84 AQNLTKDQQAPTLK

-109 HEAQHETHEPTLKDL
+109 HEAQHEI
-124 LNHKKTTASHEAQH
+124 HKN
-138 ETHEMH
+138 H

-159 KKPNGVASNAHQAN
+159 KKPNGVISNAHQAN

-179 LTPTNHANNAI
+179 LTPTNHANNSI

-197 HNAKEPKTLKDIHA
+197 HNAKEPKTLKDIQT

-222 IQVGTPLEKK
+222 IQVVAPLEKK
-232 ETPLNAS
+232 ETPLKAS
-239 DQLALKTTQT
+239 DQFALKTTQT

-256 KNDSKNTANLS
+256 KNDAKNAANLS

-274 KKESHNKERTTPP
+274 KKESQNKEHATPP

-315 PEKTPT
+315 PEKTPIHA
-321 KTQTTAATPENAPK
+321 KTQTTALSATPKNPPK

-364 KAKEVSEN
+364 KPKEVSEN
-372 KEKTKESNNSAQS
+372 KEKTKESTNS
-385 AQNAQASDKTSE
+385 AQNAQNAQSSDKASDKSVT
-397 NKSAAPKE
+397 PKE

-496 PKEPLREPFK
+496 EKEPFKEPFK
-506 EQESTPLKENAL
+506 EQELTPLKENAL

-529 KETSMQITLYA
+529 QETSMQITLYA

>member
-1 MPSFVNPI
+1 MPSPVNPI

-14 ALNSGTKNEVKDTK
+14 ALNSGAKNEVKDTK
-28 NAPKSASKD
+28 NAPKSVSKD
-37 FNKILNQKISKDKTA
+37 FSKILNQKISKDKTA

-65 DAKEDAKE
+65 DAKE
-73 LEKTPTPHHQH
+73 LEKTLTPHVQTPKEI
-84 AQNLAKDQQAPTLK
+84 AKDQQAPTLK
-98 DLLNHKKTTAS
+98 DWLNHKKTTAS
-109 HEAQHETHEPTLKDL
+109 HEAQHEK
-124 LNHKKTTASHEAQH
+124 N
-138 ETHEMH
+138 H

-159 KKPNGVASNAHQAN
+159 KKPNGVTSNAHQTS
-173 LTNKNP
+173 LPNKNP
-179 LTPTNHANNAI
+179 ITPTNRANNAN
-190 KNPTAPT
+190 KTPTTPT
-197 HNAKEPKTLKDIHA
+197 HNAKDPKTLKDIQT

-222 IQVGTPLEKK
+222 IQAATTPENKN
-232 ETPLNAS
+232 PLNAS
-239 DQLALKTTQT
+239 DHLALKTTPKNPT
-249 SINHTLA
+249 TNPTTI
-256 KNDSKNTANLS
+256 KNDAKNTANLS

-274 KKESHNKERTTPP
+274 KKEPHNKEHANPQN
-287 SNEKK
+287 NEKK
-292 TPPLREALQMN
+292 TPPLKEALQMN

-321 KTQTTAATPENAPK
+321 KAQTTAPSIAPENAPK

-346 IGANPPNDNAPT
+346 IGANPPNDNPPT

-364 KAKEVSEN
+364 TTKEASDN
-372 KEKTKESNNSAQS
+372 KEKTKETNSS
-385 AQNAQASDKTSE
+385 AQNAQNAQAIDKTSE
-397 NKSAAPKE
+397 NKSVTPKE

-441 VTIQKVGK
+441 VIIQKVGK

-496 PKEPLREPFK
+496 PKEQLRELFK
-506 EQESTPLKENAL
+506 EQESSPLKENAL
-518 KSYQENTDNEN
+518 KSYQENTDHEN
-529 KETSMQITLYA
+529 QETSMQITLYA

>member
-1 MPSFVNPI
+1 MPSPVNPI
-9 HTNAN
+9 HTNAST
-14 ALNSGTKNEVKDTK
+14 LNSGAKNEVKDTK

-37 FNKILNQKISKDKTA
+37 FSKILNQKISKDKTT
-52 PKENPNALKATPK
+52 PKESPNPNALKATPK
-65 DAKEDAKE
+65 DAKEDAKT
-73 LEKTPTPHHQH
+73 LKTPTLPHQH

-98 DLLNHKKTTAS
+98 DWLNHPKTTAS
-109 HEAQHETHEPTLKDL
+109 HEAQHE
-124 LNHKKTTASHEAQH
+124 N
-138 ETHEMH
+138 H

-159 KKPNGVASNAHQAN
+159 KKPNGVTSNAHQTN
-173 LTNKNP
+173 LPNKNP
-179 LTPTNHANNAI
+179 ITPTNHANNAI

-197 HNAKEPKTLKDIHA
+197 DTKKEPKTLKDIQT

-222 IQVGTPLEKK
+222 IQATAPLEKK

-249 SINHTLA
+249 PTNHTLA
-256 KNDSKNTANLS
+256 KNDAKNTANLS

-274 KKESHNKERTTPP
+274 KKESPNKEHATPP
-287 SNEKK
+287 NNEKK
-292 TPPLREALQMN
+292 TPPLKEALQMN

-321 KTQTTAATPENAPK
+321 KAQTTAPSIAPQNAPK

-346 IGANPPNDNAPT
+346 IGANPPPNDNIPT

-364 KAKEVSEN
+364 KTKEASDN
-372 KEKTKESNNSAQS
+372 KEKAKETSNS
-385 AQNAQASDKTSE
+385 AQNAQNTQASDKTSE
-397 NKSAAPKE
+397 NKSVTSKE

-441 VTIQKVGK
+441 VIIQKVGK

-496 PKEPLREPFK
+496 QAPKEQLREPFK
-506 EQESTPLKENAL
+506 EQESSPLKENAL
-518 KSYQENTDNEN
+518 KSYQENTDHEN
-529 KETSMQITLYA
+529 QETSMQITLYA

>member
-1 MPSFVNPI
+1 MPSPVNPI

-14 ALNSGTKNEVKDTK
+14 ALNSGAKNEVKDTK
-28 NAPKSASKD
+28 NAPKSTSKD
-37 FNKILNQKISKDKTA
+37 FSKILNQKISKDKTA
-52 PKENPNALKATPK
+52 SKNSNPSALKATPK
-65 DAKEDAKE
+65 DAKEDAKA
-73 LEKTPTPHHQH
+73 LEKTPTLPHQH
-84 AQNLAKDQQAPTLK
+84 AQNPIKDQQAPTLK
-98 DLLNHKKTTAS
+98 DWLNHQKTTAP
-109 HEAQHETHEPTLKDL
+109 HKAQHETHEA
-124 LNHKKTTASHEAQH
+124 N
-138 ETHEMH
+138 

-159 KKPNGVASNAHQAN
+159 KKSNGVTSSAHQTN
-173 LTNKNP
+173 LPNKNP
-179 LTPTNHANNAI
+179 ITSTNHANNAI
-190 KNPTAPT
+190 KTPTTPT
-197 HNAKEPKTLKDIHA
+197 HNAKDPKTLKDIQT

-222 IQVGTPLEKK
+222 IQAATTPENKN
-232 ETPLNAS
+232 PLNAS
-239 DQLALKTTQT
+239 DHLALKTTQAP
-249 SINHTLA
+249 INNTLA
-256 KNDSKNTANLS
+256 KNDAKNTANLS

-274 KKESHNKERTTPP
+274 KKEPQNKEHANPQN
-287 SNEKK
+287 NEKK
-292 TPPLREALQMN
+292 TPPLKEALEMN

-315 PEKTPT
+315 PEKTPIHA
-321 KTQTTAATPENAPK
+321 KTQTTTPSITPENAPK

-346 IGANPPNDNAPT
+346 IGANPPNDNIPT

-364 KAKEVSEN
+364 TTKEASDNKEKAKES
-372 KEKTKESNNSAQS
+372 SNS
-385 AQNAQASDKTSE
+385 AQNAQNTQASDKTSE
-397 NKSAAPKE
+397 NKSVTHKE

-441 VTIQKVGK
+441 VIIQKVGK

-496 PKEPLREPFK
+496 PKEQLRELFK

-518 KSYQENTDNEN
+518 KSYQENTDYEN

>member
-1 MPSFVNPI
+1 MPSPINPI
-9 HTNAN
+9 HTNTNAN
-14 ALNSGTKNEVKDTK
+14 ALNSGAKNEDTK

-37 FNKILNQKISKDKTA
+37 FSKILNQKISKDKTT
-52 PKENPNALKATPK
+52 PKENPSALKATPK
-65 DAKEDAKE
+65 NSKEGAKEGAKE

-84 AQNLAKDQQAPTLK
+84 AQNLAKDQQTSTLK

-109 HEAQHETHEPTLKDL
+109 HEAQHE
-124 LNHKKTTASHEAQH
+124 N
-138 ETHEMH
+138 H
-144 ETNPKTPNETLNKNE
+144 ETNPKTPNETSNKNE
-159 KKPNGVASNAHQAN
+159 KKSNGVTSNAHQEN

-197 HNAKEPKTLKDIHA
+197 HNAKEPKTLKDIQT

-222 IQVGTPLEKK
+222 IQVGTPLGKK

-256 KNDSKNTANLS
+256 KNGTKNTANLS

-292 TPPLREALQMN
+292 TPPLREALPMN

-315 PEKTPT
+315 PEKTPIHA
-321 KTQTTAATPENAPK
+321 KTQTTAQAITPENAPK

-358 PLEKEE
+358 LLEKEE
-364 KAKEVSEN
+364 KTKEVSDN
-372 KEKTKESNNSAQS
+372 KEKTKESTNSAQS
-385 AQNAQASDKTSE
+385 AQNTQASDKTSE
-397 NKSAAPKE
+397 NKSATPKE

-496 PKEPLREPFK
+496 PKEQLKEPFK

>member
-1 MPSFVNPI
+1 MPSPVNPI

-14 ALNSGTKNEVKDTK
+14 ALNSGAKNEVKDTK

-37 FNKILNQKISKDKTA
+37 FSKILNQKISKDKTA
-52 PKENPNALKATPK
+52 PKESPNPSTLKAAPK
-65 DAKEDAKE
+65 DAKEDAKA
-73 LEKTPTPHHQH
+73 LEKTPTPPHQR
-84 AQNLAKDQQAPTLK
+84 AQNLAKNQQAPTLK
-98 DLLNHKKTTAS
+98 DLLNHQKTTAE
-109 HEAQHETHEPTLKDL
+109 HEAQHETHEA
-124 LNHKKTTASHEAQH
+124 N
-138 ETHEMH
+138 

-159 KKPNGVASNAHQAN
+159 KKPNGVTSNAHQTN

-179 LTPTNHANNAI
+179 LTPTNRANNAI
-190 KNPTAPT
+190 KNPTTPT
-197 HNAKEPKTLKDIHA
+197 HNAKDPKTLKDIQT

-222 IQVGTPLEKK
+222 IQVVAPLEKK

-249 SINHTLA
+249 PINHTLA
-256 KNDSKNTANLS
+256 KNDAKNTANLS

-274 KKESHNKERTTPP
+274 KKESHNKEHANPP
-287 SNEKK
+287 NNEKK
-292 TPPLREALQMN
+292 TPTLKEALQMN

-315 PEKTPT
+315 SEKTPT
-321 KTQTTAATPENAPK
+321 KAQTTAPSIAPENALK

-364 KAKEVSEN
+364 TTKEASDN
-372 KEKTKESNNSAQS
+372 KEKTKESSNSAQS

-397 NKSAAPKE
+397 NKSVTPKE

-441 VTIQKVGK
+441 VIIQKVGK

-496 PKEPLREPFK
+496 QAPKDQPKEPFK
-506 EQESTPLKENAL
+506 EQELTPLKENAL
-518 KSYQENTDNEN
+518 KSYQENTDHEN
-529 KETSMQITLYA
+529 QETSMQITLYA